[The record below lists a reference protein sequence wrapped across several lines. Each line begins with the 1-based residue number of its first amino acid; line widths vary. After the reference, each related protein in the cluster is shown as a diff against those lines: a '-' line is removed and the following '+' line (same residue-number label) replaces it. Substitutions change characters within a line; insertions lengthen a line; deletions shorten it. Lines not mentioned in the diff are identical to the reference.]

1 MPTFE
6 DLPIELRQEI
16 FKLAF
21 DHAIETDLAFNDNI
35 ERYIRSYAGSGRLEV
50 RHPQELLRAM
60 GPFATHE
67 DDWHPGFFATY
78 LCALFERLCKIFPT
92 TVDDAKSVFSKA
104 LDAFEKKMI
113 D

>member
-1 MPTFE
+1 
-6 DLPIELRQEI
+6 
-16 FKLAF
+16 
-21 DHAIETDLAFNDNI
+21 
-35 ERYIRSYAGSGRLEV
+35 
-50 RHPQELLRAM
+50 M

-78 LCALFERLCKIFPT
+78 LCALFERLCKIFLT